1 MKMMCLV
8 IETFRRIGGS
18 ELDLRGSGERS
29 RLKIAPTICQAIVAT
44 IAWFA
49 SISVISATVA
59 AAEPLPTREAARK
72 LFEDQP
78 RKLERVR
85 TAADALAE
93 IANANP
99 KDYDDQWHAARAW
112 CWLADYGA
120 DDKEKVAAANRAIE
134 FAERAIALNERR
146 VEGHYFRGR
155 AIGML
160 ADIERGMK
168 ALGRVKEMAKSLE
181 RAIQLNEK
189 FDEAGPRRL
198 LGLLLLHT
206 PGWPI
211 SIGDKKAADG
221 HIRRATELAPE
232 YPENQTALA
241 QLLFVQK
248 DKAGARAA
256 LQKALDAPPW
266 ETKQDEDAN
275 WKESARRIL
284 KENEK

>member
-1 MKMMCLV
+1 MKIPPTNLV
-8 IETFRRIGGS
+8 ALAATAAFFACVSVLSETF
-18 ELDLRGSGERS
+18 
-29 RLKIAPTICQAIVAT
+29 
-44 IAWFA
+44 
-49 SISVISATVA
+49 A

-72 LFEDQP
+72 LFEEQP

-85 TAADALAE
+85 AAADALTE
-93 IANANP
+93 IAKANP

-134 FAERAIALNERR
+134 FAEHAIALNERR
-146 VEGHYFRGR
+146 VEGHYYRGR

-189 FDEAGPRRL
+189 FDEGGPRRL

-206 PGWPI
+206 PGWPL
-211 SIGDKKAADG
+211 SIGDKKAADR
-221 HIRRATELAPE
+221 HIRRAAELVPD

-241 QLLFVQK
+241 QLLFAQK
-248 DKAGARAA
+248 DKTGARAA

-275 WKESARRIL
+275 WKESIRRIL
-284 KENEK
+284 KEHEK